1 MLFFVEVQYALDS
14 QFCDFHFAP
23 VFVEIWIGFDFFFF
37 TQSDFVC
44 VGLNLVHILVGL
56 LVSSYYFFSL

>member
-1 MLFFVEVQYALDS
+1 MPWILSSVTFISPLFLWRSGSVL
-14 QFCDFHFAP
+14 
-23 VFVEIWIGFDFFFF
+23 IFFFF